1 MIASICRS
9 ALLVL
14 VISAATV
21 RGAERSA
28 LEWLDVMNRAFRT
41 LDYDGVFSYQS
52 GAGLTT
58 LRLVHVVIDGIEHER
73 IIHLDGAR
81 REFVRRGREITRILH
96 PEDKIL
102 ELEKAVPPT
111 PFVQAFSSQLDA
123 IGDVY
128 EVELNGIGRV
138 AGRRAIRLR
147 VAPRDQDRYG
157 VGIWLDQ
164 ATGLLL
170 RYERYDAQGSRLEGF
185 QFGHLTIG
193 DIPRTAVIPEEHS
206 GAVTTK
212 MKLKSRHESHAEQ
225 RMHWRPQWVPRG
237 FDRYRTNISPAVRD
251 RDNVDATIYTDGF
264 TTFSVF
270 VQTMPNRRVVNFER
284 RNGAT
289 TIITRT
295 LRGPMGRNQLVTVVG
310 EVPVATAKKIATD
323 IVYLR

>member
-147 VAPRDQDRYG
+147 VAPRDQDRYTPNSCSSKDLVERVPTHPDPRPSNHKG
-157 VGIWLDQ
+157 GRKGPNIFYSYKGHTHKPRCADPGSVQ
-164 ATGLLL
+164 A
-170 RYERYDAQGSRLEGF
+170 DPPSA
-185 QFGHLTIG
+185 
-193 DIPRTAVIPEEHS
+193 
-206 GAVTTK
+206 
-212 MKLKSRHESHAEQ
+212 
-225 RMHWRPQWVPRG
+225 
-237 FDRYRTNISPAVRD
+237 
-251 RDNVDATIYTDGF
+251 
-264 TTFSVF
+264 
-270 VQTMPNRRVVNFER
+270 
-284 RNGAT
+284 
-289 TIITRT
+289 
-295 LRGPMGRNQLVTVVG
+295 
-310 EVPVATAKKIATD
+310 
-323 IVYLR
+323 

>member
-1 MIASICRS
+1 MISSICRS
-9 ALLVL
+9 VVLVL
-14 VISAATV
+14 VISAVTV
-21 RGAERSA
+21 PGAERSA

-81 REFVRRGREITRILH
+81 REFVRRGREITRILQ
-96 PEDKIL
+96 PKDKIL

-111 PFVQAFSSQLDA
+111 PFVQAFSSRLDA

-128 EVELNGIGRV
+128 KVELNGSGRV

-147 VAPRDQDRYG
+147 IVPRDEDRYG
-157 VGIWLDQ
+157 VGIWLDH

-170 RYERYDAQGSRLEGF
+170 RYERYDLQGSRLEGF

-193 DIPRTAVIPEEHS
+193 DIPRTAVIPEEHA

-212 MKLKSRHESHAEQ
+212 WKLESRGEFPVERS
-225 RMHWRPQWVPRG
+225 MHWRPQWVPRG
-237 FDRYRTNISPAVRD
+237 FDRYRSNISPAMRD
-251 RDNVDATIYTDGF
+251 RDRVDATIYTDGF
-264 TTFSVF
+264 ATFSVF
-270 VQTMPNRRVVNFER
+270 VQAMPNRRVVNFER

-289 TIITRT
+289 ALVTRT
-295 LRGPMGRNQLVTVVG
+295 LQGPMGKNQLVTVVG
-310 EVPVATAKKIATD
+310 EVPAATARKIATD
-323 IVYLR
+323 MLYLR